1 MLVLYM
7 FFFVPGF
14 TCGRTLSASGLGCVR
29 HFPQPNQAVPGHHAE
44 PSQPRGFCLFGNV
57 ALGAALAQAKGAALR
72 GGDRTTDATAGSRL
86 RGKDGTQLLEFME
99 MMKGFSYYSC

>member
-1 MLVLYM
+1 M

-57 ALGAALAQAKGAALR
+57 ALGAALAQAKGWASKVLIVDFDVHH
-72 GGDRTTDATAGSRL
+72 GN
-86 RGKDGTQLLEFME
+86 GTQRMFEDDP
-99 MMKGFSYYSC
+99 SVAW